1 MRLAHLFNALAQG
14 TRRVAQQV
22 RTLGVQAF
30 LRFVR
35 ETCANRWLRH
45 EWIQQLLATPFQLRL
60 E

>member
-14 TRRVAQQV
+14 TRRVAPQV

-35 ETCANRWLRH
+35 ETGANRWLRH
-45 EWIQQLLATPFQLRL
+45 KWIQQLRATPFQLRL